1 MHPSYNGYAVLGT
14 LKIVNLILWTFWT
27 HARSIPILLS
37 ISASLLNG
45 YAMVKEAFK
54 LIALLS
60 LSRSS
65 KSYNMLCNITLSNDI
80 YVLNINHN
88 IHAATANK
96 TYGPILCLDFHFN
109 DNASDI

>member
-60 LSRSS
+60 LGQRWNSTE
-65 KSYNMLCNITLSNDI
+65 NIFNEVRKVITCC
-80 YVLNINHN
+80 V
-88 IHAATANK
+88 
-96 TYGPILCLDFHFN
+96 ILHYPMTFMF
-109 DNASDI
+109 

>member
-54 LIALLS
+54 LLTLLS
-60 LSRSS
+60 FSWKKCEIFKLRF
-65 KSYNMLCNITLSNDI
+65 
-80 YVLNINHN
+80 
-88 IHAATANK
+88 
-96 TYGPILCLDFHFN
+96 ILPGLFTIKFEKL
-109 DNASDI
+109 